1 MGTILEVSG
10 VSKNFN
16 GVQALTN
23 LDLSVAEGEIRAIIG
38 PNGSG
43 KTTLINVIT
52 GIYPA
57 SAGRII
63 FDGEDITNLPSYHR
77 VRRGMARTFQNL
89 RLFPTMSVIDHI
101 LAAQYIHA
109 KVGLFGAIF
118 PTTEGSLE
126 EAKMYERA
134 MEILRFVDLAD
145 RAAMPAVSLPYGQRR
160 VLEIARALAASPKI
174 VFLDE
179 PAAGLSADEINS
191 LEKLLR
197 RIQELGITI
206 CLVEHRMMLVMS
218 VAEKITVLNY
228 GEKIAEGPPEKI
240 KDNHEVIE
248 AYLGRELASE
258 LDKSGE

>member
-1 MGTILEVSG
+1 LGTILEVSG

-23 LDLSVAEGEIRAIIG
+23 LDLSVSEGEIRAIIG

-52 GIYPA
+52 GIYPP
-57 SAGRII
+57 SSGRII
-63 FDGEDITNLPSYHR
+63 FGGEDVTDLASYHR

-109 KVGLFGAIF
+109 KVGLFGSIL
-118 PTTEGSLE
+118 PTKEGSLE
-126 EAKMYERA
+126 EAKMHERA
-134 MEILRFVDLAD
+134 MEVLGFVELAD
-145 RAAMPAVSLPYGQRR
+145 KAAMPAVSLPYGQRR
-160 VLEIARALAASPKI
+160 VLEIARALAADPKI

-191 LEKLLR
+191 LENLLR
-197 RIQELGITI
+197 RIQNRGITI

-240 KDNHEVIE
+240 KDNTEVIE
-248 AYLGRELASE
+248 AYLGREYASDLE
-258 LDKSGE
+258 ESVE